1 MKRAFLGVLVLFFAK
16 NSFSFTAGNCKYKDL
31 VLGYL
36 EEGYSYNCV
45 SYTPWNCPCAPTMC
59 DPITQGTLTSQRLWP
74 ASITY
79 VWGESAY
86 APLDKIDYF
95 AIRWRGVFYGSGEH
109 TFYCTTDDG
118 CRGTLFFPSYPG
130 AGTSSSL
137 TFSDGSSCWR
147 GRGGSNPTLTEC
159 SVKVNLPSAGYHL
172 LLLDYFEAATNARAT
187 FGWDPPDPPGK
198 VSPIPY
204 HRFMAQGVRM
214 KVYSGTNFNSLA
226 CYRYVYSI
234 TFPSS
239 EYPFWDTSTKGGCVG
254 LVDNFSVRFT
264 GFIIAPSDGT
274 YRFCTVTDDGVRFY
288 LDTNDDGELELLID
302 KWFPQAATEW
312 SSNNVTL
319 TRGPHAFLMEYY
331 EEGGDAVAR
340 LGWGSNCDGNI
351 GTFTPIPPNY
361 LVMIDEECGGG
372 ERSTEGG
379 GGGLFGCSYFRGKFL
394 IYPILLIFITAIFI
408 RIILKRGEA

>member
-1 MKRAFLGVLVLFFAK
+1 MKRAFVGILVLFFAK

-36 EEGYSYNCV
+36 EEGYSY
-45 SYTPWNCPCAPTMC
+45 SYPSCDPPTC
-59 DPITQGTLTSQRLWP
+59 DPITPGNLASQRLWP

-86 APLDKIDYF
+86 GPLDKIDYF
-95 AIRWRGVFYGSGEH
+95 AIRWRGVFYGSGSH
-109 TFYCTTDDG
+109 TFYGTTDDG
-118 CRGTLFFPSYPG
+118 VRGFL
-130 AGTSSSL
+130 
-137 TFSDGSSCWR
+137 DGVRLYFRTGSTDCWR
-147 GRGGSNPTLTEC
+147 DQGATEC
-159 SVKVNLPSAGYHL
+159 VTSVSISAGYHL
-172 LLLDYFEAATNARAT
+172 LLLDYYEQGGSARAT

-204 HRFMAQGVRM
+204 DRFMAQGVRM

-288 LDTNDDGELELLID
+288 LDTNDDGQLELLID
-302 KWFPQAATEW
+302 KWIPQGATEW

-319 TRGPHAFLMEYY
+319 TRGPHAFLLEYY
-331 EEGGDAVAR
+331 EGTGAAQVV
-340 LGWGSNCDGNI
+340 LGWNKPGESGANYCDGSLPS
-351 GTFTPIPPNY
+351 TPGNGVVQVIPPVN

-372 ERSTEGG
+372 EPSTEGG
-379 GGGLFGCSYFRGKFL
+379 GGGMFGCSYFRGKFL
-394 IYPILLIFITAIFI
+394 IYPILFIFITTIFI

>member
-1 MKRAFLGVLVLFFAK
+1 MKRAFLGVLVLFFVK
-16 NSFSFTAGNCKYKDL
+16 NGFSFTAGNCSYKDL

-36 EEGYSYNCV
+36 EEGYSY
-45 SYTPWNCPCAPTMC
+45 TADAPGT
-59 DPITQGTLTSQRLWP
+59 DPISSSNLASQRLWP

-79 VWGESAY
+79 VWGEGAY

-95 AIRWRGVFYGSGEH
+95 AIRWRGVFYGSGSH
-109 TFYCTTDDG
+109 TFYATTDDG
-118 CRGTLFFPSYPG
+118 VRGYLDG
-130 AGTSSSL
+130 SL
-137 TFSDGSSCWR
+137 MTFSDASGSCWR
-147 GRGGSNPTLTEC
+147 DKGATTEC
-159 SVKVNLPSAGYHL
+159 SVTVNPSAGYHL
-172 LLLDYFEAATNARAT
+172 LLLDYYEQGGSARAT
-187 FGWDPPDPPGK
+187 FGWNPPDPPGK

-204 HRFMAQGVRM
+204 DRFMAQGVRM

-226 CYRYVYSI
+226 CYRYAYSI

-239 EYPFWDTSTKGGCVG
+239 EYPFWDTTTEGGCAG

-274 YRFCTVTDDGVRFY
+274 YKFCTVTDDGVRFY
-288 LDTNDDGELELLID
+288 LDTNDDGQLELLID
-302 KWFPQAATEW
+302 KWIPQGATEW

-331 EEGGDAVAR
+331 EGGGDAVAR

-351 GTFTPIPPNY
+351 GTFTPIPPVN
-361 LVMIDEECGGG
+361 LVMIDEECGGN
-372 ERSTEGG
+372 EPSTEGG
-379 GGGLFGCSYFRGKFL
+379 GGMFGCSYFRGKFL